1 MVALRRWSGKHVV
14 AGLVAWFLGMQS
26 LLAGVHA
33 AHLVDLQLSVLDPS
47 SICHGGASGSGVPTQ
62 PISNL
67 AGTCCLAGCN
77 IVGHVADVPELL
89 VLGPPAL
96 SAGVVRSPSPPDALL
111 PSHLTRRAHQPRS
124 PPLA

>member
-1 MVALRRWSGKHVV
+1 MAALRRWSGKHVV
-14 AGLVAWFLGMQS
+14 AGLVAWFLAMQS

-47 SICHGGASGSGVPTQ
+47 SICHGGTSGSGAPTQ
-62 PISNL
+62 PSSNL

-77 IVGHVADVPELL
+77 IVGQVADLPDGFF
-89 VLGPPAL
+89 LGPPAL
-96 SAGVVRSPSPPDALL
+96 TAGLVSPPSRPEALL
-111 PSHLTRRAHQPRS
+111 PSHLTKRAHQPRS